1 MPHRNIDLNPI
12 NKMLNATGFPRVETR
27 TPRQNQLPSRVT
39 TPRQIKRILPHLA
52 ATTILAATLACTTS
66 NPADFRSN
74 WPASVERVW
83 VGSDYWSNPMQDW
96 RVKGGRLELIAAG
109 GDRNVFLLT
118 REVSAQPGDLE
129 MSVQLGRIE
138 NDTTPLEEGFVG
150 FRVGIRGSFDDY
162 RDSAVRGYGL
172 NAGLASDGRLFIAKP
187 EESDPKV
194 AAPFEQVELRLRA
207 EPEGTA
213 YRLFLE
219 AYSGGEKAAEIA
231 RDDIPSDWIEGG
243 LALVCHSGV
252 VEETPSPHRKVFEP
266 DFGGKPG
273 TQRGGTL
280 RFWFQDWTVSGT
292 KVTAH
297 EDRTFGP
304 ILFAMHTLSRK
315 ILKLTAQ
322 MAPVGNAPKKVWLET
337 HDTPES
343 NWKQIAETSID
354 PRVRTARFRIE
365 NWDDTKDTPYRV
377 AYSMPNSSG
386 EPETHYWEGTIR
398 RDPAGKDQIVVA
410 AFTGNNDLGFP
421 HADIVQHVSHF
432 RPDLLAYTGDNIYE
446 RVAEYGVQRSP
457 VDASILDYLRKWYLF
472 GWEYRDLLKEIPAVA
487 IPDDHDVYHGNVWGA
502 GGRHAEGA
510 GYTGQDKGGYTMS
523 AEFVNVV
530 QRTQTSNPP
539 DPYDPTPIDRGIN
552 VAYTALLY
560 GGVSFAIVEDRKWKS
575 APTEVLPRAD
585 IVNGWAQNPRWDA
598 ARHSDAPG
606 AQLLG
611 ERQLEFLNEW
621 ALDWSGGAWMKAL
634 ISQTI
639 FANVATLPK
648 GTRSDRITSK
658 LKVMEPGEYAQG
670 EAPVQ
675 DHDSNSWPQTG
686 RNKALRAIRKGLAVH
701 IAGDQHLGSTIQY
714 GIDDWNDAAWAICV
728 PSVANIFPRRW
739 FPAQPG
745 RNQKPG
751 SPRNTGE
758 YRDGF
763 GNRMTVH
770 AVSNPIA
777 NGVEP
782 TALHHRAPGYGIITL
797 DRATRKITFANWPR
811 WVNPAE
817 PGAKPYDGW
826 PITVNQLDNGF
837 PSDGLTLGTI
847 ESPDVADPVIQVIDQ
862 SSGETVYSLRIQG
875 KSFEPKVRRPGL
887 YTVKVFDPDPGY
899 EKTYEDLRAKRP

>member
-1 MPHRNIDLNPI
+1 MPHRNIDLSPI
-12 NKMLNATGFPRVETR
+12 DKMLNATGFPRVETR
-27 TPRQNQLPSRVT
+27 TPRQNQPPSRVT
-39 TPRQIKRILPHLA
+39 TPQQIKRILPQLA

-66 NPADFRSN
+66 NPTDFKSN
-74 WPASVERVW
+74 WPASVERTW
-83 VGSDYWSNPMQDW
+83 VGPDYWSNPMQDW
-96 RVKGGRLELIAAG
+96 RLSGGRLELIAAG

-118 REVSAQPGDLE
+118 REVSAQPGAVE
-129 MSVQLGRIE
+129 MRVLLGRME
-138 NDTTPLEEGFVG
+138 EDTAPLEEGFAG
-150 FRVGIRGSFDDY
+150 FRLGIRGSFDDY

-213 YRLFLE
+213 YRLVLE

-252 VEETPSPHRKVFEP
+252 VEETPSPHRKVLEP

-273 TQRGGTL
+273 TERGGTL

-315 ILKLTAQ
+315 VLKLTAQ

-337 HDTPES
+337 LDAPES
-343 NWKQIAETSID
+343 DWKQIAETTID
-354 PRVRTARFRIE
+354 TRARTARFRIE
-365 NWDDTKDTPYRV
+365 NWDDTKNTPYRV
-377 AYSMPNSSG
+377 AYSMPDSSG
-386 EPETHYWEGTIR
+386 QLQTYHWEGTIR

-432 RPDLLAYTGDNIYE
+432 KPDLLAYTGDNIYE

-510 GYTGQDKGGYTMS
+510 GYVGQDKGGYTMS
-523 AEFVNVV
+523 GEFVNVV
-530 QRTQTSNPP
+530 QRTQTSNLP
-539 DPYDPTPIDRGIN
+539 DPYDPAPIDQGIN
-552 VAYTALLY
+552 VAYTSLLY

-598 ARHSDAPG
+598 ARHSDVPG

-611 ERQLEFLNEW
+611 ERPLEFLNEW

-751 SPRNTGE
+751 SHRNTGE

-826 PITVNQLDNGF
+826 PITVDQLDNGF
-837 PSDGLTLGTI
+837 PRDGLSLGTI
-847 ESPDVADPVIQVIDQ
+847 ESPEVADPVIQVIDQ
-862 SSGETVYSLRIQG
+862 SSGETVCSLRIQG
-875 KSFEPKVRRPGL
+875 TSFEPRVRHPGL
-887 YTVKVFDPDPGY
+887 YTVKVLDPDQGY